1 MSKLNITYNNNRIKQ
16 FQAVKYIGFYL
27 DANFS
32 GESSA
37 MKSLQKINGKFQFLH
52 RIIEFLNP
60 TLCRLLFNSLI
71 QPHFD
76 YAYICWYRL
85 VSKKIRRKIQV
96 TENKCICFCLKHKS
110 KHHTGANT
118 GHQQTK
124 E

>member
-52 RIIEFLNP
+52 RIIVFLNP

-110 KHHTGANT
+110 KHHIGANT
-118 GHQQTK
+118 GYQQTK
-124 E
+124 A